1 MWIHLI
7 FLFLVSCGIQSSSC
21 DSLYGLDSAS
31 PARYVQLTFVHLI
44 SSLSESQY
52 REEDNTA
59 YVSPTVQRSILFDL
73 SRVLALVNISSA
85 YLPVRTEAEIGAS
98 VRNYSMKS
106 KARLDQ
112 EEQYKKQRETL
123 LQRGLL
129 SERDLDYKFLQ
140 LKQQQ
145 ELAEVRWRN
154 QASVQRQHRVK
165 EVMEGERRNV
175 ESHNALLKMYEEA
188 GAKTILCVDAPCVA
202 HPSSGGFACTSD
214 YVSMLSMLA
223 AFRP

>member
-21 DSLYGLDSAS
+21 DSLYGLDSVS
-31 PARYVQLTFVHLI
+31 PARYAQLTFVHPLGFPDD
-44 SSLSESQY
+44 SQY
-52 REEDNTA
+52 REDDNITYA
-59 YVSPTVQRSILFDL
+59 SPTVQRSILFDL
-73 SRVLALVNISSA
+73 SRVLALMDISSA
-85 YLPVRTEAEIGAS
+85 YLPVRTEEEIGAS
-98 VRNYSMKS
+98 VRHLAKD
-106 KARLDQ
+106 KRRLDQ
-112 EEQYKKQRETL
+112 EEQYKKQREAL

-129 SERDLDYKFLQ
+129 SERDLDYKILQ

-154 QASVQRQHRVK
+154 QESVQRQHRVK
-165 EVMEGERRNV
+165 EAVERERRNV

-188 GAKTILCVDAPCVA
+188 GAKTILCMDSSCVA

-214 YVSMLSMLA
+214 YASLLSMLA